1 MSEARAKQKMERH
14 RRQLERAKCV
24 GSPPAQPSETQ
35 AANDSEVMC
44 PGQEGII
51 QDGERP
57 IRDESSSVQLHT
69 ASVCTSCK
77 NLTER
82 VTELQHELSET
93 RAENV
98 RLKERVGLLHR
109 RVLTTE
115 ALAERPAAVRLYT
128 GLASMNVFMWLLSL
142 VLQCTAFAV
151 PKCKGL
157 GAADQLLLV
166 LAKIKLGLL
175 HSDLAVRAGT
185 TCSVISRIFAAWVPV
200 LSQVCKHFVLWPDPD
215 TRYLTLPSAFVKKF
229 ANVSGIV
236 DCFEVFIDRPS
247 LLKSRAQTWYNYKH
261 HQTLKYLIS
270 IAPNCLINFISEG
283 WGGRTSDKH
292 LAINCGFVD
301 VPEPGTVILAD
312 RGFLIGD
319 ELAARGVRLMMPA
332 FTKGRSQLSKRE
344 VDESR
349 ECAKLRIHVERVI
362 RKVRQFRMIQGPVP
376 VTLLK
381 LVDECVFIACGIVN
395 LDYGAVQLP
404 SEE

>member
-1 MSEARAKQKMERH
+1 MERH
-14 RRQLERAKCV
+14 RRQLERTKSASTPAPQPCE
-24 GSPPAQPSETQ
+24 SPAEVVTSCEAQQGAGEIGDHGEEGGPTVTGEVTS
-35 AANDSEVMC
+35 AAA
-44 PGQEGII
+44 I
-51 QDGERP
+51 
-57 IRDESSSVQLHT
+57 
-69 ASVCTSCK
+69 CTSCQDLQK
-77 NLTER
+77 K
-82 VTELQHELSET
+82 VTDLEHELSEA
-93 RAENV
+93 REENV
-98 RLKERVGLLHR
+98 HLKGKVGELSG
-109 RVLTTE
+109 RVLCTD
-115 ALAERPAAVRLYT
+115 ALAEQPAVVRLYT
-128 GLASMNVFMWLLSL
+128 GLASMHVFMWLLSL
-142 VLQCTAFAV
+142 VLQCTSFVV

-166 LAKIKLGLL
+166 LTKVKLGLL
-175 HSDLAVRAGT
+175 HGDLAVRAGT
-185 TCSVISRIFAAWVPV
+185 TCSVVSRIFSAWVPV
-200 LSQVCKHFVLWPDPD
+200 VSKVIKHLIIWPDPD
-215 TRYLTLPSAFVKKF
+215 TRYLTMPAPFVKNF

-247 LLKSRAQTWYNYKH
+247 LLKSRAQTWSNYKH

-292 LAINCGFVD
+292 LAIHCGFLD
-301 VPEPGTVILAD
+301 MPEPGTAILAD

-319 ELAARGVRLMMPA
+319 ELAARGVKLIMPA

-349 ECAKLRIHVERVI
+349 QCAKLRIHVERVI

-381 LVDECVFIACGIVN
+381 LVDECVIIACGIVN

-404 SEE
+404 SDD